1 MQDQPESIESL
12 QAKLATKQKQI
23 NELLDG
29 LRYIK
34 GLCGKWGRTGPLE
47 PRKPLSWE
55 SCGRI
60 AITNADEMLTKTESW
75 T

>member
-1 MQDQPESIESL
+1 MNEDSIECL
-12 QAKLATKQKQI
+12 QVKLASKQRQI
-23 NELLDG
+23 EELLAG
-29 LRYIK
+29 LKYIK

-60 AITNADEMLTKTESW
+60 AITNADEMLTKAESW